1 MNFVLANVRDPSPVE
16 EQPHVPLKWWRML
29 RTPEGDFHILALLDC
44 GSCRITSAIEGL
56 NVRERSAI
64 TTSGRTYEL
73 GGPPVEQELVLLMLM
88 TVAAH
93 NGLGESVDVS
103 EDMWTR
109 MTWTSPAH

>member
-1 MNFVLANVRDPSPVE
+1 MNFVLANVRDPAPVE
-16 EQPHVPLKWWRML
+16 EQPLVSLKWWRML

-56 NVRERSAI
+56 NVRTRSAI
-64 TTSGRTYEL
+64 TSSGRTYEFVV
-73 GGPPVEQELVLLMLM
+73 PPVDQELVLLMLM

-93 NGLGESVDVS
+93 HGLGESVDVS

-109 MTWTSPAH
+109 MTSASPAH